1 MIGANDYHQKWP
13 VVLASASATRA
24 SVLRQAGV
32 DFSIHAAEINEE
44 AVKNSMR
51 VANRSALDTAQA
63 LSDLKASQVSVSYPE
78 ALVIG
83 SDQMLA
89 RDEAWLDKPKNL
101 LRAREQLLSLRGRN
115 HQLLTAVSVAR
126 GGAVIW
132 RDCATSELVM
142 RNFSDEFLDRY
153 LESEKNDVC
162 DSVGGYRLEGRGIQL
177 FSRVDGVYFD
187 ILGLPLVSLLNF
199 LREHGAIE
207 Q

>member
-1 MIGANDYHQKWP
+1 MIGANDCDQKWL
-13 VVLASASATRA
+13 VVLASGSATRA
-24 SVLRQAGV
+24 NVLREAGIG
-32 DFSIHAAEINEE
+32 FSIHAAEIDED
-44 AVKNSMR
+44 AIKNSMR
-51 VANRSALDTAQA
+51 AENRSALDTAQA
-63 LSDLKASQVSVSYPE
+63 LSDLKASQVSLNYPE

-83 SDQMLA
+83 SDQVLA

-126 GGAVIW
+126 RGAVIW

>member
-1 MIGANDYHQKWP
+1 M
-13 VVLASASATRA
+13 
-24 SVLRQAGV
+24 QAP
-32 DFSIHAAEINEE
+32 
-44 AVKNSMR
+44 
-51 VANRSALDTAQA
+51 QA
-63 LSDLKASQVSVSYPE
+63 IFDDSYSE